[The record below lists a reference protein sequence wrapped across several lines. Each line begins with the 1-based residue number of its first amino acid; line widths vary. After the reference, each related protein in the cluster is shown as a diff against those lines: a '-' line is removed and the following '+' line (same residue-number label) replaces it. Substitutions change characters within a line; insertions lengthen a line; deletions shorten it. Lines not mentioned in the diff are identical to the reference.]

1 MKMLISN
8 WKIFSQYNVKKIRKD
23 IEDIRKELLILEK
36 KINDRIIILENV
48 IQDDYISSNEHNEL
62 SK

>member
-1 MKMLISN
+1 MKMLICN

-36 KINDRIIILENV
+36 KIKDRIIILENV
-48 IQDDYISSNEHNEL
+48 IQDDLN
-62 SK
+62 K